1 MTEILYTD
9 RIIQLIELHHNDSE
23 ILKIIHEEYNIYL
36 SIDVVKKKRIS
47 KNLSDFNQ
55 SNSQSL
61 QKTTNLI
68 LEDKTYLIRE
78 MFEDI
83 YYVPLTKKEIIKK
96 IYENHK
102 IIISQIDAKEILW
115 KILKS
120 EIIYDR
126 NDWTYKFKNKNKKLD
141 LDNNSGSSTTINNE
155 VFDYTSII
163 DGYTISVRIV
173 EREFDPLYWS
183 KIVGLNQ
190 IIYFNKLHPKA
201 STLNE
206 TNFVQLLIALGRTS
220 LSFSDNSGEIF
231 FNRLKNYI
239 DLTN

>member
-1 MTEILYTD
+1 MAEILYTD
-9 RIIQLIELHHNDSE
+9 RIIQLIELNHNDSE

-36 SIDVVKKKRIS
+36 SIDAAQKKRNSIS
-47 KNLSDFNQ
+47 VIDLNPSYNQ
-55 SNSQSL
+55 NSE
-61 QKTTNLI
+61 KTTNLI
-68 LEDKTYLIRE
+68 LEEKTDLIRE

-83 YYVPLTKKEIIKK
+83 YYIPLTKKEIIKK

-102 IIISQIDAKEILW
+102 IIITQIDVKEILW

-120 EIIYDR
+120 ELIYDR
-126 NDWTYKFKNKNKKLD
+126 NDWTYKFKNKSKKLD

-155 VFDYTSII
+155 DFDYTSII

-201 STLNE
+201 SILDE
-206 TNFVQLLIALGRTS
+206 TNFVQLLI
-220 LSFSDNSGEIF
+220 SFLYFYRE
-231 FNRLKNYI
+231 
-239 DLTN
+239 

>member
-1 MTEILYTD
+1 MAEISYSQ
-9 RIIQLIELHHNDSE
+9 RIINLIKLEFKDNE
-23 ILKIIHEEYNIYL
+23 IKKIIFDEYGIYL
-36 SIDVVKKKRIS
+36 TSIDLLKKRNSIS
-47 KNLSDFNQ
+47 VIDLNPSYNQ
-55 SNSQSL
+55 NSE
-61 QKTTNLI
+61 KTTNII
-68 LEDKTYLIRE
+68 LEEKTDLIRE

-83 YYVPLTKKEIIKK
+83 YYVPLTKKEIINR

-126 NDWTYKFKNKNKKLD
+126 NDWTYKFKNKKLN
-141 LDNNSGSSTTINNE
+141 LDNNIGSSATINNE
-155 VFDYTSII
+155 EFNYTSII
-163 DGYTISVRIV
+163 DGYTISVKIV

-201 STLNE
+201 SILNE
-206 TNFVQLLIALGRTS
+206 PNFVQLLIALGRTS

-239 DLTN
+239 DLT